1 MARRRACPNVSLGPA
16 RTTLGRDA
24 CRATRKSRFLKRGG
38 RPRRSDWWRAWVARL
53 LPVGSDAA
61 APVVVSASLKV
72 STKVL
77 TLTFDASIDAAASDV
92 HADQISVTDGVQ
104 VFLGA
109 SFVDVVG
116 AVIRVQMDLP
126 GSVPLEMTCALAP
139 LPGAIRGIG
148 GSAVAPFGG
157 LPVANT

>member
-1 MARRRACPNVSLGPA
+1 MARRRACTEIPSGPA

-24 CRATRKSRFLKRGG
+24 CRATRKSRFLTRGG

-53 LPVGSDAA
+53 LPVGGDAA
-61 APVVVSASLKV
+61 APMVVSASLKV

-77 TLTFDASIDAAASDV
+77 TLTFDAVIDAGASDV

-126 GSVPLEMTCALAP
+126 GSVPVEVTCALAS
-139 LPGAIRGIG
+139 GAGVIRSIG
-148 GSAVAPFGG
+148 GAAVAPFAG
-157 LPVANT
+157 VAVAYT

>member
-1 MARRRACPNVSLGPA
+1 MAQRRACRNIPLGPA

-24 CRATRKSRFLKRGG
+24 CRATRKSRFLTRGG

-53 LPVGSDAA
+53 LPVGDDANP
-61 APVVVSASLKV
+61 PVVVSASLKV

-77 TLTFDASIDAAASDV
+77 TLTFDALIDSEDSDV
-92 HADQISVTDGVQ
+92 HADQISVTDGMQ

-109 SFVDVVG
+109 LFVDVAG

-126 GSVPLEMTCALAP
+126 GSVPVEVTCSLASG
-139 LPGAIRGIG
+139 PGAFRGVDG
-148 GSAVAPFGG
+148 AAVAPFAG
-157 LPVANT
+157 VAVEYT